1 MVSSSPLTISV
12 ITPCLNPGPFL
23 GKALSSVFSQEGDF
37 SIQQIVMDGGSSDGS
52 REMLRAFENSL
63 DHGSAPCGCLGIE
76 MEWASEKDQGQSD
89 ALNKALRLVRGDLVC
104 WLNADDWFAPGAF
117 QAVVDAFSGRD
128 AVDVV
133 IGDCIQMDNRD
144 VPIKG
149 VPVRSFVKDANA
161 VSPFTWGEQWVLV
174 TPEVFFRRGCLD
186 GFAFDL
192 ALDYFMD
199 IDLWLHLFL
208 SGFAFRK
215 VEKTLAYF
223 RSHPECKTIRAWK
236 NFSPRLLL
244 EDQILCSRYREKL
257 LVRESRESFI
267 KLVGHF
273 LANWERLGVLDDN
286 DRELRELV
294 SSSMVLDRESK
305 QAFMDI
311 YNTGAD
317 KFRCGQAGPE
327 NR

>member
-1 MVSSSPLTISV
+1 MSSSPLTISV

-52 REMLRAFENSL
+52 RDTLKAFENSL
-63 DHGSAPCGCLGIE
+63 NNGSAPPGCRGIE
-76 MEWASEKDQGQSD
+76 MEWAGERDRGQSD
-89 ALNKALRLVRGDLVC
+89 ALNRALRLVRGDVVC

-117 QAVVDAFSGRD
+117 QAVADAFLGRD

-144 VPIKG
+144 VPLEG
-149 VPVRSFVKDANA
+149 VPVRSFVKDAAA

-174 TPEVFFRRGCLD
+174 TPEVFFRRRCLV

-215 VEKTLAYF
+215 IERTLAYF
-223 RSHPECKTIRAWK
+223 RSHPDCKTIKAWK

-257 LVRESRESFI
+257 PVRESRESFI

-273 LANWERLGVLDDN
+273 LTNWERLGVLEDN
-286 DRELRELV
+286 DRELRRLL
-294 SSSMVLDRESK
+294 SSSGALDREDK
-305 QAFMDI
+305 RAFMDI
-311 YNTGAD
+311 YNAGAE
-317 KFRCGQAGPE
+317 KFRRGRAGRE